1 MVSLWSSS
9 NESAVRLT
17 IMRSI
22 KPLLTTML
30 STLLLTMTVA
40 TPLLADTAQM
50 TSGDKQV
57 ALVELFTS
65 EGCSSCPPAE
75 AWMNR
80 FVNDEMLWK
89 RVIPMA
95 FHVDYWDYI
104 GWKDSFAQSR
114 FSERQYRYQKEGGI
128 RTVYTPGVLLNGKEW
143 RGWHRQIAKTSNEP
157 IGALSLKISTQG
169 VSAQF
174 KPLIK
179 PTGDLQLHVA
189 VLAFG
194 INTEVAAGENSGR
207 QLSHEFV
214 VVGLNDAVSSNLNW
228 QMALPEVRAVGA
240 KRHALVAWVS
250 ERGKQRPLQAVGD
263 WIAGS
268 LIKIDG

>member
-1 MVSLWSSS
+1 
-9 NESAVRLT
+9 
-17 IMRSI
+17 MRSM
-22 KPLLTTML
+22 KPILTMML
-30 STLLLTMTVA
+30 SSLLITMTVA
-40 TPLLADTAQM
+40 APLMADSARI

-80 FVNDEMLWK
+80 FVKDETLWK
-89 RVIPMA
+89 QVIPLA

-143 RGWHRQIAKTSNEP
+143 RGWQRQSAKASNAP
-157 IGALSLKISTQG
+157 VGSLLLDISTQG
-169 VSAQF
+169 IAAQF
-174 KPLIK
+174 KPLTK

-189 VLAFG
+189 ILAFG
-194 INTEVAAGENSGR
+194 ISTEVAAGENSGR
-207 QLSHEFV
+207 QLAHEFV
-214 VVGLNDAVSSNLNW
+214 VVGLNDAVSSNLSW
-228 QMALPEVRAVGA
+228 QMTLPTVRTVGA

-250 ERGKQRPLQAVGD
+250 ERDKQRPLQAVGD
-263 WIAGS
+263 WIADS
-268 LIKIDG
+268 LIKMDG